1 MQFSF
6 STLFSR
12 LLSFFPFFSDIS
24 GIVRVCFAFNA
35 STIDFYTNTEFCSTL
50 STVAKSVGGPLAV
63 RDRSRAS
70 AGISL
75 RKGSFSSPHTSSTS
89 SEGGFRSNS
98 GDFPSPSLLLSFQP
112 NKT

>member
-1 MQFSF
+1 MA
-6 STLFSR
+6 LVEMGYGK
-12 LLSFFPFFSDIS
+12 LHIS
-24 GIVRVCFAFNA
+24 EI
-35 STIDFYTNTEFCSTL
+35 TITTL